1 MSLSFSLSE
10 INIDDILTG
19 KNKDATIKLIKKLR
33 DLMLDYDPI
42 YTIGKLVYIKSAK
55 EYGFIIGPMAM
66 GTDMTNVI
74 SSIFCDDVKEKTE
87 LDRILVVTFGKQD
100 ERARVRYSKKEDI
113 QFLDN
118 SDDKNDVSVA
128 SSDIGLFCNNQCI
141 FECSEDCIFWKYH
154 KKRN

>member
-1 MSLSFSLSE
+1 MSFSLSE
-10 INIDDILTG
+10 INIDDIFTG

-33 DLMLDYDPI
+33 DLMFVADPI
-42 YTIGKLVYIKSAK
+42 YTIGKLVRIRSVD

-66 GTDMTNVI
+66 GTDMINVV
-74 SSIFCDDVKEKTE
+74 SSIFHDDVKEGVE

-100 ERARVRYSKKEDI
+100 ERARVRYPKKSDI
-113 QFLDN
+113 QFLDK
-118 SDDKNDVSVA
+118 SEDKNDVSVA
-128 SSDIGLFCNNQCI
+128 NSDIELFCNSQCI

>member
-1 MSLSFSLSE
+1 MSFSLSE

-33 DLMLDYDPI
+33 DLMLVSDPI
-42 YTIGKLVYIKSAK
+42 YTIGKLVCIKSAN

-66 GTDMTNVI
+66 GTDTTNII
-74 SSIFCDDVKEKTE
+74 SSIFCDVKEKVK

-118 SDDKNDVSVA
+118 SDDKNDISVA
-128 SSDIGLFCNNQCI
+128 NSDIGLFCNNQCI

>member
-1 MSLSFSLSE
+1 MSFSLSE

-19 KNKDATIKLIKKLR
+19 KNKDDTIKLIKKLR
-33 DLMLDYDPI
+33 DLMLVSDPI
-42 YTIGKLVYIKSAK
+42 YTIGKLVYIKSAN

-66 GTDMTNVI
+66 GTDTTNII
-74 SSIFCDDVKEKTE
+74 SSIFCDVKEEVK

-100 ERARVRYSKKEDI
+100 ERARVRYSKKKDI

-118 SDDKNDVSVA
+118 SDDKNDISIA
-128 SSDIGLFCNNQCI
+128 NSDIELFCNNQCI

>member
-19 KNKDATIKLIKKLR
+19 KNKEATIKLIKKLR
-33 DLMLDYDPI
+33 DLMLNYNPT
-42 YTIGKLVYIKSAK
+42 YTIGKLVHIKSVN

-66 GTDMTNVI
+66 GTDMTNEI
-74 SSIFCDDVKEKTE
+74 SRIFCDVKEKVE

-100 ERARVRYSKKEDI
+100 ERARIRYSKKEDI

-128 SSDIGLFCNNQCI
+128 SSDIGLFCNSQCI